1 MPVFEQLC
9 PTIFNAMNTRTNA
22 TTSNRPLFIDFE
34 LYADND
40 PEFKQEL
47 ITGMIDNL
55 NELLEAL
62 RASIKQNDRT
72 IFSKSY
78 HKMKTTLVMLEDP
91 EFDAV
96 IEDLR
101 KPEVDPMHI
110 PRFQNIV
117 AEIISSL
124 LGVK

>member
-1 MPVFEQLC
+1 
-9 PTIFNAMNTRTNA
+9 MNTRTNA